1 MGSSSSGSLNS
12 IPLPKLMICVFSK
25 SRKEGKVAEFVV
37 NTAFSLAMILRRL
50 SELELVSSV
59 SGSFFGAASK

>member
-1 MGSSSSGSLNS
+1 
-12 IPLPKLMICVFSK
+12 MICVFSK